1 MTLSDAVGGLVSRK
15 HLAGLLASLLAG
27 AGLSL
32 AGCAATPKEVAI
44 QDAKPGD
51 LLVEVDGSRVELVR
65 AFKPG
70 IANGLHK
77 GVVKVTSGGGDAK
90 GQMYETTAICSV
102 KGEPGWQAYDNIY
115 GDPISHLNAKR
126 TFPVKD
132 RWQFLFHFDGRTEQT
147 GKLDPSVWVSRLKD
161 NLCRKGDFDDT

>member
-1 MTLSDAVGGLVSRK
+1 MSDAVGGQGSRK
-15 HLAGLLASLLAG
+15 HLAGLLACLG
-27 AGLSL
+27 VVL
-32 AGCAATPKEVAI
+32 AGCGATSKEVAI
-44 QDAKPGD
+44 QNAKPGD

-65 AFKPG
+65 DFTPG

-77 GVVKVTSGGGDAK
+77 GVVKITSIAGDGK
-90 GQMYETTAICSV
+90 GKMYEVTAICSV

-115 GDPISHLNAKR
+115 GDPISDLNAKR

-132 RWQFLFHFDGRTEQT
+132 RWQFLFHFDGRTEKT
-147 GKLDPSVWVSRLKD
+147 GTLEPNGWVSRLKD